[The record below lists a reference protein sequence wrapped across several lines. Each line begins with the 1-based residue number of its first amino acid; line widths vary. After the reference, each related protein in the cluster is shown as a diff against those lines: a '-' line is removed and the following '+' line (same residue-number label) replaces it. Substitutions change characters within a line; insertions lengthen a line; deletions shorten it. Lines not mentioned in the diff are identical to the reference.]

1 MTLIAIL
8 RLSPRG
14 FELCPSRLQCQTLT
28 TELTRHGLSK
38 LFFTQMKYSVNCLL
52 KKEMLTLS
60 WQKWKIA
67 GIAPDSKHVTEQSE
81 ALEHERKT
89 VRESL
94 ILAYDKNIATRLKAE
109 VSSMEVINFNNITK
123 DACTS
128 KCSCSIFIGK
138 KIQKENITLL
148 VTTYLFQLLLYFL
161 NKLMQGIK

>member
-1 MTLIAIL
+1 MTV
-8 RLSPRG
+8 SEG
-14 FELCPSRLQCQTLT
+14 FKFCPLRLQCQTLT
-28 TELTRHGLSK
+28 TEPTRHGLPKFS
-38 LFFTQMKYSVNCLL
+38 FTQMKYSVNCLSM
-52 KKEMLTLS
+52 KEMLTMS
-60 WQKWKIA
+60 IA

-94 ILAYDKNIATRLKAE
+94 ISAYDKNIATRLKAE
-109 VSSMEVINFNNITK
+109 VSSMEVNNFNNNTK

-148 VTTYLFQLLLYFL
+148 VTT
-161 NKLMQGIK
+161 